1 MTIKV
6 LRSALVAYSAQQM
19 FDLVNDIEAYPQY
32 MEGCV
37 GAEVLTRTDTWVEA
51 RLDLSKAG
59 IRHSFITRNSL
70 LPPQRMEIRL
80 VRGPFRHLS
89 GGWTFKPLAEDA
101 CKVSLELEFEFS
113 NKLLALA
120 ANKWFEGVA
129 STLVDALCQRA
140 ETVYKAG

>member
-59 IRHSFITRNSL
+59 IRHSFITRNNL

-89 GGWTFKPLAEDA
+89 GGWTFKPLAENA

-129 STLVDALCQRA
+129 GTLVDALCQRA